1 MPGIG
6 HLAVGLAAARITR
19 PPAGLESWRW
29 SLLLTAASFAPDI
42 DVLAFPLGIPY
53 GATLGHRGAT
63 HSVVFAGLCGCAL
76 GLAARRWNVSAL
88 RVALSVSLV
97 MATHGILDTF
107 TNGGRGVALL
117 WPFDGERFFAP
128 WRPIPVSP
136 LAWGIFSRRG
146 LRVMS
151 YECVLFLPL
160 FVIACWRRRGAEDSV

>member
-6 HLAVGLAAARITR
+6 HLAVGLAAARVIR
-19 PPAGLESWRW
+19 PPDGLQK
-29 SLLLTAASFAPDI
+29 SLWAVLLAAASFAPDL

-63 HSVVFAGLCGCAL
+63 HSLVFAGLSGCAL
-76 GLAARRWNVSAL
+76 GLAVRRWNLSAL
-88 RVALSVSLV
+88 RVAVTVSLV

-107 TNGGRGVALL
+107 TDGGRGVALL
-117 WPFDGERFFAP
+117 WPITGERFFAP

-146 LRVMS
+146 LDVAS
-151 YECVLFLPL
+151 YELVLFLPL
-160 FVIACWRRRGAEDSV
+160 FVIAGWPRRRAEDSV

>member
-6 HLAVGLAAARITR
+6 HVAVGLAAARVTR
-19 PPAGLESWRW
+19 PPAGLGRW
-29 SLLLTAASFAPDI
+29 LWTTLLVAASSAPDV

-63 HSVVFAGLCGCAL
+63 HSLVFAGLCGCAL
-76 GLAARRWNVSAL
+76 GLAARLPNLSAL
-88 RVALSVSLV
+88 RVVLGVSLV

-107 TNGGRGVALL
+107 TDGGRGVALL
-117 WPFDGERFFAP
+117 WPFDDERFFAP

-136 LAWGIFSRRG
+136 LGLGIFSRRG
-146 LRVMS
+146 VQVMS

-160 FVIACWRRRGAEDSV
+160 FVIAAWRRRRSDDSV